1 MDILGEYQRDT
12 FVSLPVRVRSDDEEQ
27 EVNQTATTPAQ
38 NPHNRESAQAVVEVF
53 PFPTWH
59 NSNSANNSGAEVTLV
74 NC

>member
-1 MDILGEYQRDT
+1 MDLLGEYQRDA

-27 EVNQTATTPAQ
+27 EVNQTVTSPAQ
-38 NPHNRESAQAVVEVF
+38 NPHNRQSAQAVVEVF

-59 NSNSANNSGAEVTLV
+59 NSNNANNSGAEVTSV